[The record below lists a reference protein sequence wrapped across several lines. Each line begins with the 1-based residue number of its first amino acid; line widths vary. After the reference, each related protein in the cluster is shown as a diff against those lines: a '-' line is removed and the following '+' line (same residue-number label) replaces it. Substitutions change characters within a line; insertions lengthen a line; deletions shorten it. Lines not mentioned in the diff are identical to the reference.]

1 MNLRLAVHLHMY
13 YWEMWPEIKKYL
25 RNLEDYPYDL
35 FVTMNE
41 RNAAIEQDIKRV
53 HENTVF
59 FEVENR
65 GYDVGP
71 FVYFLHQIDLE
82 KYDLILKIHTK
93 NNKSGACGVINGRW
107 MSRKYW
113 FMLLIEALIGSKS
126 IFNRNIKAFNQDV
139 YLGMIGSKYLITS
152 SCTKTVRDGVIENME
167 RLKMSNYLPIRF
179 VAGTMFMVRSEI
191 MQEIKNNYNIDDFLP
206 SDEQKK
212 NENLAHVLE
221 RLFGTLTKALGYKI
235 CGFDRNKEFE
245 VIGVLGHWWH
255 FVYQKKITKR
265 NYMQIKVLKLPIYRK
280 KIA

>member
-35 FVTMNE
+35 FVTMNK
-41 RNAAIEQDIKRV
+41 RNATIEQDIKKV

-107 MSRKYW
+107 MSRKSW

-126 IFNRNIKAFNQDV
+126 IFNRNIKAFNQDA

-152 SCTKTVRDGVIENME
+152 SSTKTVIDGVVENME
-167 RLKMSNYLPIRF
+167 RLKMTNYLPIRF

-191 MQEIKNNYNIDDFLP
+191 MQKIKDSFNITDFEITSGKIH
-206 SDEQKK
+206 DET
-212 NENLAHVLE
+212 LAHVLE
-221 RLFGTLTKALGYKI
+221 RLFGCFTQALGYTIK
-235 CGFDRNKEFE
+235 GFDKNIKFE
-245 VIGVLGHWWH
+245 VVGMSEYLKH
-255 FVYQKKITKR
+255 FIYQKKVTKHNR
-265 NYMQIKVLKLPIYRK
+265 LQVKVFRIPIYRK
-280 KIA
+280 KVV